1 MIMSKCQIQF
11 MHNHHLLQ
19 ITGKPSWLTIK
30 GGRFDT
36 NFYLTRILLA
46 HNIVFI
52 SKVYVNKII
61 SALDKGRLHLS
72 TRVTSVRSS
81 AAGVQ
86 LQTADGTTRTFDH
99 VIIACHSDTAL
110 QILRSGNITPD
121 EERILGRFD
130 WNKNEAVLH
139 YDTQVRL

>member
-1 MIMSKCQIQF
+1 M
-11 MHNHHLLQ
+11 
-19 ITGKPSWLTIK
+19 
-30 GGRFDT
+30 
-36 NFYLTRILLA
+36 
-46 HNIVFI
+46 
-52 SKVYVNKII
+52 
-61 SALDKGRLHLS
+61 
-72 TRVTSVRSS
+72 
-81 AAGVQ
+81 
-86 LQTADGTTRTFDH
+86 RTFDH